1 MKSCLD
7 IKCAR
12 TTPVTAKG
20 HRGGTP
26 LRASE
31 PRIPQVLASEFLHS
45 SPVSGEKERPKDEAA
60 GESGA
65 SDSDPILS
73 HLPFFKL
80 FIATSSACRLLVSKT
95 GRLIRPQIHFNLIKE
110 GGNSCPLSMGRA

>member
-20 HRGGTP
+20 HRSGTP

-31 PRIPQVLASEFLHS
+31 PRIPRVLASEFLRS
-45 SPVSGEKERPKDEAA
+45 SPVSGERESPEDDAA

-65 SDSDPILS
+65 SDSDA
-73 HLPFFKL
+73 HLVKFAFL
-80 FIATSSACRLLVSKT
+80 
-95 GRLIRPQIHFNLIKE
+95 
-110 GGNSCPLSMGRA
+110 